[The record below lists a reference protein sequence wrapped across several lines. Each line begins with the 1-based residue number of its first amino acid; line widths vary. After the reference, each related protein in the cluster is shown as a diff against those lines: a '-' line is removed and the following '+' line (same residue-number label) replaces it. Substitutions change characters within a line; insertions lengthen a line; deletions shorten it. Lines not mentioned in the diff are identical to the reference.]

1 MANAGNI
8 QVVQHHAAAEESERK
23 VTWLELFYDLIYV
36 ATLIQLGNTLS
47 EDVSVNSFLRLVIVF
62 IPVWWAWTG
71 MTFYMNRFE
80 IDDIGHRVLIYVQ
93 ICALAVLGVSIGGAL
108 GELAMQFALAYAA
121 IRVILILLYARSWR
135 TAPHARPLI
144 QRYML
149 AQSAAALLWV
159 ISAFVPQPFNV
170 GLWLVALI
178 IDIGNSFIPSTQRL
192 QALLPPDSGHMR
204 ERYGLFTLIV
214 LGESFIKTVS
224 AAAGFT
230 FTATTLLVSSLGI
243 GVVFS
248 LWWLYFDD
256 AEETAIRPRRAAPYV
271 WIYSHLPLA
280 IGLTAV
286 GVASKKLFVGVAEG
300 HFKPDYLVLY
310 CVALILYAVS
320 LALIDFVTVRQDGQT
335 AQSGARLVARGHGG
349 GLRGAGVVW
358 DRALAAHL
366 QRAGACHHG
375 GADRGAGGGAWRGS
389 RAVGRPHRLHG
400 F

>member
-1 MANAGNI
+1 
-8 QVVQHHAAAEESERK
+8 
-23 VTWLELFYDLIYV
+23 
-36 ATLIQLGNTLS
+36 
-47 EDVSVNSFLRLVIVF
+47 
-62 IPVWWAWTG
+62 

-80 IDDIGHRVLIYVQ
+80 IDDIGHRVLIYLQ

-144 QRYML
+144 QRYIL
-149 AQSAAALLWV
+149 FQSAAALLWV
-159 ISAFVPQPFNV
+159 ISAFVPQPYNV
-170 GLWLVALI
+170 GLWLLALI
-178 IDIGNSFIPSTQRL
+178 IDIGNSFLPSTQRL
-192 QALLPPDSGHMR
+192 QAQLPPDSGHMR

-230 FTATTLLVSSLGI
+230 FTAMTLLLSSLGI

-256 AEETAIRPRRAAPYV
+256 AEETAIRPSRAAPYV

-280 IGLTAV
+280 IALTAV

-300 HFKPDYLVLY
+300 HLKPDYLGTLL
-310 CVALILYAVS
+310 CGA
-320 LALIDFVTVRQDGQT
+320 DPVRGFAGADRLCDRARGRAT
-335 AQSGARLVARGHGG
+335 AQSGARLVARGYGG
-349 GLRGAGVVW
+349 GLWGAGALW
-358 DRALAAHL
+358 DWAPAAGL
-366 QRAGACHHG
+366 QRPGACHHG
-375 GADRGAGGGAWRGS
+375 GADQRAGGGAWGGS
-389 RAVGRPHRLHG
+389 RAVGRPHRQAQLWERWPLPLG
-400 F
+400 